1 MLWGARAVLGALVLN
16 VLMMGAALAATC
28 SAPDIVQDV
37 AFFRDKMTI
46 GTKGISTVIYVHK
59 DDQRI
64 SASFQTAT
72 VAAPA
77 AGVSR
82 VAFAAEQQAKMY
94 DSQASARARGA
105 TVVASVIPDDPVQW
119 RIFYSN
125 DSSYGQGRLV
135 GQYGIYVSATCLLTA
150 TISAPEG
157 ESTNADAFKRRWNE
171 LAAAMEE
178 VRASAARSGEPIQFA
193 QEDWSPKGAKAY
205 VIGLGIPCFATFLL
219 FILLSFFVTV
229 GRPSL
234 VSRSVVGLAALSA
247 IAALVANMVGWTA
260 GQIPVEMLVLLGLC
274 GGISAAGSALGS
286 RFPALIATS
295 ISGGT
300 GAGLIGYAL
309 FGWTSG
315 PELPYAIG
323 GALLLCVVISALL
336 WGSART
342 FADSI

>member
-1 MLWGARAVLGALVLN
+1 MLFGARAILSALVLTM
-16 VLMMGAALAATC
+16 LMASGASATTC
-28 SAPDIVQDV
+28 SAIDIVQDV
-37 AFFRDKMTI
+37 PFFRDKMMI

-94 DSQASARARGA
+94 ESQASARARGA
-105 TVVASVIPDDPVQW
+105 TVAANVIPDDPVQW

-157 ESTNADAFKRRWNE
+157 DPSAGDAFKRRWNE
-171 LAAAMEE
+171 LAAAMED
-178 VRASAARSGEPIQFA
+178 VRASAAHFGEPIQFA
-193 QEDWSPKGAKAY
+193 QEDWSPKGTKAY

-247 IAALVANMVGWTA
+247 IAALVANMVGVIA
-260 GQIPVEMLVLLGLC
+260 GQIPVEMLVLLGIC
-274 GGISAAGSALGS
+274 GGIAAAGGALGS
-286 RFPALIATS
+286 RFPALIATCL
-295 ISGGT
+295 SGGT
-300 GAGLIGYAL
+300 GIGLIGYAL

-315 PELPYAIG
+315 PEFSYTVG
-323 GALLLCVVISALL
+323 GALLLCAVISALL
-336 WGSART
+336 WGNART
-342 FADSI
+342 LADSI